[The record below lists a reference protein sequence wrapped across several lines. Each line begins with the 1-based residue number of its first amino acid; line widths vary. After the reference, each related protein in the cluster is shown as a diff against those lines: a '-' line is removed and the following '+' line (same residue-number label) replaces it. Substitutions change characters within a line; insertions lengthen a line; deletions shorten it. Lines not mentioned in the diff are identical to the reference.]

1 LHFNE
6 VFWFDQSTS
15 SAKETSQQ
23 PSYDSP
29 HVARAYGKHA
39 FSVSGRFRQLL
50 TDLIKTMHNSNR
62 ISHQTILEGKI
73 IQQEYSYYVLGFVP
87 IDVVRLKKT
96 LGFMCWIVTKS
107 LESKNICAIKEVYF
121 NEW

>member
-6 VFWFDQSTS
+6 VFWFDQPTS

-29 HVARAYGKHA
+29 HVARAYRKHA

-50 TDLIKTMHNSNR
+50 TDLIKTKHNSN
-62 ISHQTILEGKI
+62 HKTLQTTLDRKI
-73 IQQEYSYYVLGFVP
+73 VQEYHKHGRP
-87 IDVVRLKKT
+87 AHTHKH
-96 LGFMCWIVTKS
+96 KS
-107 LESKNICAIKEVYF
+107 LIGILREKLRF
-121 NEW
+121 